1 MKELEGEIQTDLKIQ
16 PGTENSEGHLSGLSL
31 FLQVNPNMQ
40 DKRMNK

>member
-31 FLQVNPNMQ
+31 FLPSESKHV
-40 DKRMNK
+40 KGAVK